1 MDMFPRCG
9 DGSNWRPRRRRCLA
23 TILSGSLVLLSGVT
37 AAQTGISRGDRYAG
51 VPWGSRSPV
60 LAQHGMIAS
69 EQPLASLAGIEILKK
84 GGSAVDAAIATSA
97 MMCLTEPVLNGLGA
111 DAFVIV
117 WDPKTHQ
124 LYGYNGSGW
133 SPRDRSLKQM
143 RAQVKAAYGK
153 AGMKPADQI
162 PLLGP
167 LPVTVPGIVDA
178 WFALHAKFGKLP
190 IGEDLAPAI
199 YYATHGFPV
208 TQVVAEYWKGNWQ
221 ALEKHEGLIK
231 DFGNAQKLFLIDG
244 HTPREGEIFRNPD
257 MAHTLELI
265 AQGGRDAFYKG
276 AIAHTMADFFKGI
289 GTGPAYSDFADF
301 HGEWVTPQSVDY
313 RGYDVY
319 ELPPNGQGFA
329 TLEMLNVL
337 KGFDLGKM
345 GLGSPDMLM
354 AEIGAER
361 LGAADLSRWYADPRF
376 YHVPVKGLLSQ
387 AYADQRRKLV
397 SNLQRAPTDIP
408 PGNPLPY
415 QTGVY
420 PSGSG
425 DTTDFETADDSGMMV
440 SMIESNYSG
449 MGSGEVAPGLGF
461 MFQDRGALYS
471 LDPHS
476 ANVYAPR
483 KRPFHTI
490 IPAFVMKDGEPW
502 MAFGVMGGY
511 FQPQGQM
518 QVLVNM
524 IDFGMNVQEAGDAAR
539 WDHVGDAT
547 PTGLPAEGTGTV
559 LMESGFDPG
568 VADALRRRGYKVKVT
583 THAEGGYG
591 GYEAIQYDAKNH
603 VYRGATEMRRD
614 GEVIGY

>member
-1 MDMFPRCG
+1 MTAFLSVFAGARTFLRR
-9 DGSNWRPRRRRCLA
+9 GSIAAAAGL
-23 TILSGSLVLLSGVT
+23 LVMSAGAVH
-37 AAQTGISRGDRYAG
+37 AQTGISRGDRYAG
-51 VPWGSRSPV
+51 QPWATRSPV
-60 LAQHGMIAS
+60 LGQHGMIAS
-69 EQPLASLAGIEILKK
+69 EQPLASRVGVEILRK

-97 MMCLTEPVLNGLGA
+97 MLCLTEPVLNGMGA

-117 WDPKTHQ
+117 YDPKTHK

-133 SPRDRSLKQM
+133 SPKGRSLKAMQ
-143 RAQVKAAYGK
+143 AQVKAAYAQ
-153 AGMKPADQI
+153 AGMKPTDQI

-167 LPVTVPGIVDA
+167 LPITVPGIVDT

-190 IGEDLAPAI
+190 ISEDLAPAI
-199 YYATHGFPV
+199 DYATHGFPV
-208 TQVVAEYWKGNWQ
+208 TEVVAEYWAGNWKGF
-221 ALEKHEGLIK
+221 EKHRGLIK
-231 DFGNAQKLFLIDG
+231 EFENAQKTFLVDG
-244 HTPREGEIFRNPD
+244 HTPRQGEIFRNPG
-257 MAHTLELI
+257 MAHTLTLI

-276 AIAHTMADFFKGI
+276 EIAHVMADFFKRI
-289 GTGPAYSDFADF
+289 GTGPDYSDFADF

-337 KGFDLGKM
+337 KGFDLRKM
-345 GLGSPDMLM
+345 GPGNPDTLM
-354 AEIGAER
+354 AEIGAFR
-361 LGAADLSRWYADPRF
+361 LAAADLSKWYADPRF
-376 YHVPVKGLLSQ
+376 YNAPVKGLLSQ
-387 AYADQRRKLV
+387 GYADQRRKLI
-397 SNLQRAPTDIP
+397 NLQHANPEITA
-408 PGNPLPY
+408 GNPLPY

-425 DTTDFETADDSGMMV
+425 DTTDFETADADGMMV
-440 SMIESNYSG
+440 SMIESNYAG

-471 LDPHS
+471 LDPKS

-511 FQPQGQM
+511 FQPQGQT

-539 WDHVGDAT
+539 WAHEGDAT
-547 PTGLPAEGTGTV
+547 ATGLPAQGVGTV
-559 LMESGFDPG
+559 KLESGFDPG
-568 VADALRRRGYKVKVT
+568 VADALRKRGYKVEVT

-603 VYRGATEMRRD
+603 VYWGATEMRRD
-614 GEVIGY
+614 GQVIAY